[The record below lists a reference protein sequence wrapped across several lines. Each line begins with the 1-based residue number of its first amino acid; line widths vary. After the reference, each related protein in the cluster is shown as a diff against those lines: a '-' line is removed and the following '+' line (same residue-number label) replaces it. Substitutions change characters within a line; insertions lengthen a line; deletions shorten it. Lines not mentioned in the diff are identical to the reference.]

1 MIKKL
6 VLKSLRITRFLIFY
20 IREIFAAN
28 LRIAYDII
36 SPRYRIK
43 PGIIAVPLDASTDWE
58 LLLLN
63 NLLTMTPGTLSLDI
77 STDRQVIYVHAMYV
91 TDPELIRQEMKLGI
105 EKKILE
111 VSR

>member
-1 MIKKL
+1 MITKL
-6 VLKSLRITRFLIFY
+6 VVKFIRIIGFLIFY
-20 IREIFAAN
+20 IREVILAN
-28 LRIAYDII
+28 FRIAYDII

-43 PGIIAVPLDASTDWE
+43 PGIIAIPLKATTDWE
-58 LLLLN
+58 LLMLN

-77 STDRQVIYVHAMYV
+77 STDRRVIYIHAMYV
-91 TDPELIRQEMKLGI
+91 TDPEQIRLEFKSGI